1 MYFLRVS
8 YILWSKKG
16 IRHFTY
22 YMYFIKVSDKKLLLC
37 TKEFRVKG
45 FFCNLQADNLIQ
57 MTKFKPK
64 YILLFI
70 ITLQTLCNTVL

>member
-8 YILWSKKG
+8 YILWSKKN
-16 IRHFTY
+16 IRHSTY
-22 YMYFIKVSDKKLLLC
+22 YLYFIKVSGKKLLLC

-45 FFCNLQADNLIQ
+45 VFFCKLQADNLIQ

-64 YILLFI
+64 YIL
-70 ITLQTLCNTVL
+70 